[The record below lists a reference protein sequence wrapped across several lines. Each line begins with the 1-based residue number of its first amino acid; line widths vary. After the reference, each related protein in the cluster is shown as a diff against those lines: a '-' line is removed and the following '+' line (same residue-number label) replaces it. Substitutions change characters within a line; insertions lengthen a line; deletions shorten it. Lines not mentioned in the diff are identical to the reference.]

1 MHRHSSDI
9 THRFHIP
16 DFTEKFLFRK
26 YPVGIFSQE
35 CQKIKLFGG
44 KCRLIAID
52 PYTSCR
58 LINLNT
64 TNFNHIILVHIGT
77 NQTVITLH
85 MRLHTGNQLT
95 WTERLGHIII
105 CAKTKSTNLI
115 NVILLCGNHDDRCIF
130 LLTDLSA
137 NVETVHLRKH
147 QIQNNQIKFF
157 FHGTYK
163 TGISTVLNL
172 HLKTGKLQIVLLQIR
187 NRFFILYDQN
197 PTHSSVPPD
206 IF

>member
-1 MHRHSSDI
+1 M
-9 THRFHIP
+9 
-16 DFTEKFLFRK
+16 
-26 YPVGIFSQE
+26 
-35 CQKIKLFGG
+35 
-44 KCRLIAID
+44 
-52 PYTSCR
+52 
-58 LINLNT
+58 
-64 TNFNHIILVHIGT
+64 HIGT

-115 NVILLCGNHDDRCIF
+115 NVVLLCGNHDDRCIF

-172 HLKTGKLQIVLLQIR
+172 HLKTGKLQIVLLQIC
-187 NRFFILYDQN
+187 NRFLIFYDQN
-197 PTHSSVPPD
+197 STHSSVPPD